1 MSDIQSLI
9 SYMKERDEKRERRE
23 RSRLLSSFLYMVV
36 LVIIGALVELEI
48 TQSVSWLVFK
58 KRIREMIKT
67 KKTQRQKDIEKIAK
81 SMGYEPQWIEP
92 LFMEDYDDR

>member
-48 TQSVSWLVFK
+48 TQSVSWLVFEV
-58 KRIREMIKT
+58 R
-67 KKTQRQKDIEKIAK
+67 
-81 SMGYEPQWIEP
+81 
-92 LFMEDYDDR
+92 L

>member
-36 LVIIGALVELEI
+36 LVITGALVELEI